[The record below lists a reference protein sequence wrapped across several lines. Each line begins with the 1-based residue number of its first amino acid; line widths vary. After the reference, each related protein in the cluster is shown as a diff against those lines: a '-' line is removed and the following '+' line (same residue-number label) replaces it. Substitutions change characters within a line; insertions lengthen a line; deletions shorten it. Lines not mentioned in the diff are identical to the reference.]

1 MKTFLLTLIFCF
13 KFALALAVAAS
24 VPDAVLSFKTEHTI
38 DAGDKILKIE
48 IDVNGDGKNE
58 VLLSLKS
65 DHEKEKENHEPA
77 GWTFYIRENTPSIAF
92 SKSLGT
98 ETKPNELSVDD
109 LPQIDPLR
117 CFVGQITE
125 LGKRGIVTIRY
136 NNPREGPSIGI
147 IYAYTIEADHLKKTE
162 LARFPVSDTP
172 HALFTKY
179 LADDKRTVITPVEI
193 AP

>member
-1 MKTFLLTLIFCF
+1 MKYIIIISNILF
-13 KFALALAVAAS
+13 KFAGEAAAS
-24 VPDAVLSFKTEHTI
+24 VPDAVLNFKTEHTI
-38 DAGDKILKIE
+38 AAGDKILKIE
-48 IDVNGDGKNE
+48 IDANGDGKSE
-58 VLLSLKS
+58 VLLSIKS
-65 DHEKEKENHEPA
+65 DFEKEKENHQPA
-77 GWTFYIRENTPSIAF
+77 GWSFYIAENTTPITF

-98 ETKPNELSVDD
+98 ETKANELSVDD
-109 LPQIDPLR
+109 IPIIDHER

-147 IYAYTIEADHLKKTE
+147 IYAYTIEGDYLKKTE

-179 LADDKRTVITPVEI
+179 LADNMRTVITPVEI